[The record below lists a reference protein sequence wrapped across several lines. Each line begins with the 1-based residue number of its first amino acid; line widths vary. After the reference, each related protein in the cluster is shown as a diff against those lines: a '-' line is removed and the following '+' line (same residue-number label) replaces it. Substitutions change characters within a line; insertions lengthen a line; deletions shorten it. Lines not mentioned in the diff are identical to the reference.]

1 MRTHRN
7 TTAPNRRR
15 AGLMLVEAAV
25 CVVIVA
31 VMLVAALQTV
41 GAAAKARR
49 VQVNQCQGPAR
60 AGRLPAEV
68 RQCRYAEEVPQP
80 TSTSGGAIGM
90 VVLPAAL
97 GPDAGEVDSKSR
109 AAFDDV
115 DDYDGLDESPPRAR
129 DGGAMPGTGEWRRKV
144 SVVYVQPDDPNA
156 VVFDDQGVKRITVT
170 VTGPGGAATTLVAL
184 RTRYGAYDQM
194 PRARTT
200 YVTGVNVAL
209 RIGEDGRRIYSGASL
224 ANQVEVPP

>member
-1 MRTHRN
+1 MRDRRN
-7 TTAPNRRR
+7 IPALNCRR

-41 GAAAKARR
+41 GAAAQARQ
-49 VQVNQCQGPAR
+49 VQVNQCQGPALAR
-60 AGRLPAEV
+60 QLLAEV
-68 RQCRYAEEVPQP
+68 RQCRYAEEIPAP
-80 TSTSGGAIGM
+80 TTGAGGAVGM
-90 VVLPAAL
+90 TVMPAAL
-97 GPDAGEVDSKSR
+97 GLDAGEADNKSR
-109 AAFDDV
+109 ALFDDV
-115 DDYDGLDESPPRAR
+115 DDYDGLDDSPPRAR
-129 DGGAMPGTGEWRRKV
+129 DGTGLKGVSDWRRKV
-144 SVVYVQPDDPNA
+144 SVVYVQPDDPSV

-184 RTRYGAYDQM
+184 RTRYGGYDQL

-200 YVTGVNVAL
+200 YVTGVNVVL
-209 RIGEDGRRIYSGASL
+209 RLGEDGRRIHSGTGL